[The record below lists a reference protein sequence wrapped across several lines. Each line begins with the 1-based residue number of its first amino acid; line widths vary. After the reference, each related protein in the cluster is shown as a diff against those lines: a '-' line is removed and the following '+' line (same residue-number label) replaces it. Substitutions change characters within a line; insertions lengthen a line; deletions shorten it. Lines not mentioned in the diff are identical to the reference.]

1 MSATMTE
8 LWQVIDTGDILQAE
22 VQVAGM
28 LALPGLNGADR
39 AESERYVKALIST
52 ASYRS
57 PRSYAAAFY
66 RLLMSV
72 GSASVKKAASAA
84 LRETTS
90 LGAYPPG
97 WVTEIGKPTP
107 DRAWRRHDAF
117 GDEEVIVVTF
127 SYGDKQHGVL
137 VRIDSI
143 VLPVAAAVGISPE
156 PDRLVAALGN
166 VSDSPGDQFEEISLA
181 QARALV
187 EGPLT
192 HAAQSG
198 RGLAVASATFLPVV
212 RAHIRR
218 LPGEGAEPVATFTA
232 ADRAAAVEEFLAS
245 PHGAHAGDPEVARF
259 WAQALT
265 GYSGRTDG
273 EAPAQVGPRK
283 IAAMLGHVAST
294 FELTDAQLDGLATAV
309 TAWVTWAAEHQ
320 RLDEAAELIMAA
332 LPTSLGDFASAYD
345 DPQSGLARAYVS
357 DLSGAAAD
365 IDVRDLAAAVTR
377 RSVAIPLPGT
387 RDSVPATTDV
397 TDPAARAASVERE
410 FAICTLDAGQTREDL
425 IASATRVV
433 EELWSGQP
441 VSTWEAA
448 RALLAEGRNRH
459 DVIHALVQQPL

>member
-1 MSATMTE
+1 M
-8 LWQVIDTGDILQAE
+8 
-22 VQVAGM
+22 
-28 LALPGLNGADR
+28 
-39 AESERYVKALIST
+39 
-52 ASYRS
+52 
-57 PRSYAAAFY
+57 
-66 RLLMSV
+66 
-72 GSASVKKAASAA
+72 
-84 LRETTS
+84 
-90 LGAYPPG
+90 
-97 WVTEIGKPTP
+97 
-107 DRAWRRHDAF
+107 
-117 GDEEVIVVTF
+117 
-127 SYGDKQHGVL
+127 
-137 VRIDSI
+137 
-143 VLPVAAAVGISPE
+143 
-156 PDRLVAALGN
+156 
-166 VSDSPGDQFEEISLA
+166 
-181 QARALV
+181 V

-192 HAAQSG
+192 RAAQSG
-198 RGLAVASATFLPVV
+198 RGLTAASATFLPVARV
-212 RAHIRR
+212 HIRR

-245 PHGAHAGDPEVARF
+245 PHGAHAGDPEIARF

-294 FELTDAQLDGLATAV
+294 FELTDAQLDGLAPAV
-309 TAWVTWAAEHQ
+309 TAWVTWAAQHQ
-320 RLDEAAELIMAA
+320 RLDEAATEVIMAA
-332 LPTSLGDFASAYD
+332 LPKSLGDFASAYD
-345 DPQSGLARAYVS
+345 DPQSALARAYVS

-377 RSVAIPLPGT
+377 RSVAIPLPGS

-397 TDPAARAASVERE
+397 TDPTARAASVERE

-459 DVIHALVQQPL
+459 DVIHALVQQSL